1 MKFILILMNMK
12 KLSMTLL
19 PILTVAMLSACGQA
33 GDLYLPDDLRAEK
46 LEQQS
51 TKASSAK
58 AVQLRDEATRLRQR
72 HKEMTELRIKLG
84 SLEQEESTL
93 RESQNVES
101 ADETLKEINKI
112 RYRLGTLI
120 LEQHR
125 AQ

>member
-1 MKFILILMNMK
+1 MNMK